1 VGVFSS
7 ATLFSWFTN
16 VAAGEKDEALEELQ
30 ADLADIKE
38 NYRGQ
43 IEFMAEQLMQL
54 QGQDGDRDGAS
65 HGQP

>member
-1 VGVFSS
+1 
-7 ATLFSWFTN
+7 